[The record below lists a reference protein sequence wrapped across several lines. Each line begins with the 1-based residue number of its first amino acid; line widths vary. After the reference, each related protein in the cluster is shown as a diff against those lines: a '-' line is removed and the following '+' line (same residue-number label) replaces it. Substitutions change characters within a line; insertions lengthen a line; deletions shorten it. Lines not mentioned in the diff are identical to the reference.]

1 MMSHNC
7 REKVLVMINSIPNTG
22 SLYSNYFVH
31 WHSFSG
37 FMLSFPSFCTIL
49 LLYFVVAPK
58 NCWKQLASKG
68 IGDI

>member
-1 MMSHNC
+1 M
-7 REKVLVMINSIPNTG
+7 LGFAIPVFTVQVH
-22 SLYSNYFVH
+22 YSRSNKIRFLLQSAI
-31 WHSFSG
+31 SFSG